1 MSSQAELTSL
11 LAVGCPLA
19 SAQLCVLS
27 LHGRFGSAEDGL
39 ALGVP
44 LAHATLGEQWTS
56 RARVVAPTAVGNK
69 WYPHSFLF
77 PKSENEPQASA
88 SIARVQRMVRELRTQ
103 MQRDAKLL
111 LMGFSQGACLTCEV
125 LVAHARATPS
135 TQASDGTI
143 DCAVAF
149 TGGLMG
155 DDAGDAP
162 SRMLPR
168 AAPGS
173 LPPVAL
179 ITGDPDAHVPVQR
192 VRETA
197 DQLRGAGA
205 EVLLAITQ
213 GKRHVVLP
221 SEIGEAGAWVRS
233 VLKL

>member
-1 MSSQAELTSL
+1 MSHHSELSL
-11 LAVGCPLA
+11 LLAIGCPLA

-44 LAHATLGEQWTS
+44 LAQAVLGEQWAT
-56 RARVVAPTAVGNK
+56 RARVVAPTAMGNK

-77 PKSENEPQASA
+77 PRSENEPQASA
-88 SIARVQRMVRELRTQ
+88 SIARVQRTLRELRAAMPTN
-103 MQRDAKLL
+103 AKLL

-125 LVAHARATPS
+125 LAAEART
-135 TQASDGTI
+135 ASEAASSPRAM

-179 ITGDPDAHVPVQR
+179 ITGDPDSHVPVQR

-205 EVLLAITQ
+205 EALLAITP
-213 GKRHVVLP
+213 GKRHVVLA